1 MSIFSDISRRYS
13 DRVAA
18 INEAGDALTY
28 QELGEFSAR
37 IGKLVDKRTV
47 VCCLCENT
55 IAAMSG
61 YAAFIENKIVP
72 IMIDGAIDK
81 AFLRNICTI
90 YDPEYIWL
98 SSDRTDLTANRDI
111 AFSFGNYSLIKMG
124 GSARFPLHD
133 DLAVLLSTS
142 GSTGSPK
149 FVRLSY
155 RNLEA
160 NAESIVKYLSISELD
175 RPITTLP
182 MSYSFGLSIINSHL
196 IQGATIL
203 LTAKSV
209 MERDFWDFV
218 KNQCATSLSGVPY
231 TFEMLKK
238 LRFFKMDLP
247 HLETLTQ
254 AGGKMHNELSEQ
266 FSHFCRDN
274 GKKMFFMYG
283 QTEATARM
291 SYLSPN
297 DSISRLGSIGI
308 AIPGGEFLLVDD
320 QGNVINQSNE
330 TGELVYKG
338 KNVSMGY
345 ASAAQDLIKGDENNG
360 ILMTGDL
367 ALRDD
372 DGFYYIIGRK
382 SRFIKI
388 YGNRVNLDEAEQLIK
403 NITSD
408 VACVGSDEKMIIYI
422 SNESLVSEV
431 RSFIAT
437 KTGINFRAFEVRV
450 IANIPKSSS
459 GKLIYRDLQT

>member
-1 MSIFSDISRRYS
+1 MSIFSNKSQLYS
-13 DRVAA
+13 EHIAA
-18 INEAGDALTY
+18 INETGDVLTY
-28 QELGEFSAR
+28 QDLGEFSAR
-37 IGKLVDKRTV
+37 VSSLLEKRTL

-61 YAAFIENKIVP
+61 YFAFVENEIVP
-72 IMIDGAIDK
+72 IMVDGSIDK
-81 AFLRNICTI
+81 DLLENICTV
-90 YDPEYIWL
+90 YEPEYIWM
-98 SSDRTDLTANRDI
+98 SSDRSDLFASRDI
-111 AFSFGNYSLIKMG
+111 VFSFDNYSLIRIGQK
-124 GSARFPLHD
+124 ARFPLHD

-149 FVRLSY
+149 FVRVSY
-155 RNLEA
+155 ANLKA
-160 NAESIVKYLSISELD
+160 NAGSIAEYLGIQSLD
-175 RPITTLP
+175 RPVTTLP
-182 MSYSFGLSIINSHL
+182 MSYSYGLSIINSHL

-203 LTAKSV
+203 LTTKSV
-209 MERDFWDFV
+209 IERDFWNFIKD
-218 KNQCATSLSGVPY
+218 QRATSLSGVPY

-247 HLETLTQ
+247 HLKTLTQ
-254 AGGKMHNELSEQ
+254 AGGKMHNELSQE
-266 FSHFCRDN
+266 FSHFCQDN
-274 GKKMFFMYG
+274 GKKIFFMYG

-291 SYLSPN
+291 SYLAPN
-297 DSISRLGSIGI
+297 ESISKLGSIGI
-308 AIPGGEFLLVDD
+308 AIPGGDFSLVDD
-320 QGNVINQSNE
+320 EGHVVNQSNE

-345 ASAAQDLIKGDENNG
+345 ASGAQDLIKGDENYG

-403 NITSD
+403 NITGD

-422 SNESLVSEV
+422 TDESLVSEV

>member
-1 MSIFSDISRRYS
+1 MFDNLDGMYSKNTAIITDDGRDFRYS
-13 DRVAA
+13 DLEQFSHKIAQIILNKSLVLCLCGNNVGTLFGYFAFIRNGFVPLMLEEK
-18 INEAGDALTY
+18 IDEALLDNLCHIYGPQYVWLPSSKLGLFPDKDAL
-28 QELGEFSAR
+28 
-37 IGKLVDKRTV
+37 
-47 VCCLCENT
+47 
-55 IAAMSG
+55 
-61 YAAFIENKIVP
+61 
-72 IMIDGAIDK
+72 
-81 AFLRNICTI
+81 
-90 YDPEYIWL
+90 
-98 SSDRTDLTANRDI
+98 
-111 AFSFGNYSLIKMG
+111 FSFHEYSLITIGKKSK
-124 GSARFPLHD
+124 SALHD
-133 DLAVLLSTS
+133 DLAVLLTTS

-218 KNQCATSLSGVPY
+218 KNQRATSLSGVPY

-254 AGGKMHNELSEQ
+254 AGGKMHNELSEK

-308 AIPGGEFLLVDD
+308 AIPGGEFLLIDN

-388 YGNRVNLDEAEQLIK
+388 YGNRVNLDEAEQLLK

-422 SNESLVSEV
+422 TNESLVSEV
-431 RSFIAT
+431 RSFITT

>member
-1 MSIFSDISRRYS
+1 
-13 DRVAA
+13 
-18 INEAGDALTY
+18 
-28 QELGEFSAR
+28 
-37 IGKLVDKRTV
+37 
-47 VCCLCENT
+47 
-55 IAAMSG
+55 
-61 YAAFIENKIVP
+61 
-72 IMIDGAIDK
+72 
-81 AFLRNICTI
+81 
-90 YDPEYIWL
+90 
-98 SSDRTDLTANRDI
+98 
-111 AFSFGNYSLIKMG
+111 
-124 GSARFPLHD
+124 
-133 DLAVLLSTS
+133 
-142 GSTGSPK
+142 
-149 FVRLSY
+149 
-155 RNLEA
+155 
-160 NAESIVKYLSISELD
+160 
-175 RPITTLP
+175 
-182 MSYSFGLSIINSHL
+182 
-196 IQGATIL
+196 
-203 LTAKSV
+203 

-218 KNQCATSLSGVPY
+218 KDQRATSLSGVPY

-238 LRFFKMDLP
+238 LRFFEMDLP

-308 AIPGGEFLLVDD
+308 AIPGGEFSLVDD
-320 QGNVINQSNE
+320 QGNVVNQSNE

-345 ASAAQDLIKGDENNG
+345 ASGAQDLIKGDENYG

-403 NITSD
+403 NITGD

-422 SNESLVSEV
+422 TDESLVSEV

>member
-37 IGKLVDKRTV
+37 IGKLVDKRTI

-72 IMIDGAIDK
+72 IMVDGAIDK

-203 LTAKSV
+203 LTERSV

-218 KNQCATSLSGVPY
+218 KNQRATSLSGVPY

-247 HLETLTQ
+247 QLETLTQ
-254 AGGKMHNELSEQ
+254 AGGKMHYKLSEQ
-266 FSHFCRDN
+266 FSHFCQNN

-297 DSISRLGSIGI
+297 DAISRLGSIGI
-308 AIPGGEFLLVDD
+308 AIPGGKFLLVDD
-320 QGNVINQSNE
+320 QGNIINQSNE
-330 TGELVYKG
+330 TGELIYKG
-338 KNVSMGY
+338 KNVCMGY
-345 ASAAQDLIKGDENNG
+345 ATSAKDLSKGDENYG
-360 ILMTGDL
+360 VLKTGDL
-367 ALRDD
+367 AKVDG
-372 DGFYYIIGRK
+372 DGFYYIVGRK
-382 SRFIKI
+382 KRFVKL
-388 YGNRVNLDEAEQLIK
+388 YGNRINLDETEQLIK
-403 NITSD
+403 SIVSD
-408 VACVGSDEKMIIYI
+408 VACAGHDDKLIIYLTNANH
-422 SNESLVSEV
+422 SNEVK
-431 RSFIAT
+431 SFISK
-437 KTGINFRAFEVRV
+437 KTSINFRAFEIV
-450 IANIPKSSS
+450 IIDEIPKSSS
-459 GKLIYRDLQT
+459 GKIIYADLPV

>member
-1 MSIFSDISRRYS
+1 LFPDK
-13 DRVAA
+13 VA
-18 INEAGDALTY
+18 L
-28 QELGEFSAR
+28 
-37 IGKLVDKRTV
+37 
-47 VCCLCENT
+47 
-55 IAAMSG
+55 
-61 YAAFIENKIVP
+61 
-72 IMIDGAIDK
+72 
-81 AFLRNICTI
+81 
-90 YDPEYIWL
+90 
-98 SSDRTDLTANRDI
+98 
-111 AFSFGNYSLIKMG
+111 FSFHEYSLIMIGKECK
-124 GSARFPLHD
+124 FPLHD
-133 DLAVLLSTS
+133 DLAVLLTTS

-155 RNLEA
+155 QNLEA
-160 NAESIVKYLSISELD
+160 NAQSIVKYLSISELD
-175 RPITTLP
+175 RPITALP

-203 LTAKSV
+203 LTERSV

-218 KNQCATSLSGVPY
+218 KNQRATSLSGVPY

-266 FSHFCRDN
+266 FSHFCRDS

-283 QTEATARM
+283 QTEAAPRM

-308 AIPGGEFLLVDD
+308 AIPGGEFSLIDD

-338 KNVSMGY
+338 KNVSLGY

-360 ILMTGDL
+360 ILLTGDL

-388 YGNRVNLDEAEQLIK
+388 YGNRVNLDDAEQLIK

-422 SNESLVSEV
+422 TNESLVSEV

-437 KTGINFRAFEVRV
+437 KTGINFRAFDVRV
-450 IANIPKSSS
+450 IAEIPKSSS
-459 GKLIYRDLQT
+459 GKLIYRDLQI

>member
-1 MSIFSDISRRYS
+1 MFDKLDGMYGKNKAIITEDGRDFKYS
-13 DRVAA
+13 DLGQFSYKIAQIILNKSLVLCLCGNNVGTLFGYFAFIRNGIVPLMLEEK
-18 INEAGDALTY
+18 IDEALLDNLCHIYGPQYVWLPSGKVGLFPDKDVL
-28 QELGEFSAR
+28 FSFHEYSLMM
-37 IGKLVDKRTV
+37 IGKECK
-47 VCCLCENT
+47 
-55 IAAMSG
+55 
-61 YAAFIENKIVP
+61 
-72 IMIDGAIDK
+72 
-81 AFLRNICTI
+81 
-90 YDPEYIWL
+90 
-98 SSDRTDLTANRDI
+98 
-111 AFSFGNYSLIKMG
+111 
-124 GSARFPLHD
+124 FPLHD
-133 DLAVLLSTS
+133 DLAVLLTTS

-160 NAESIVKYLSISELD
+160 NAQSIGKYLSISELD

-196 IQGATIL
+196 IRGATIL

-209 MERDFWDFV
+209 MERDFWGFV
-218 KNQCATSLSGVPY
+218 KDQRATSLSGVPY

-297 DSISRLGSIGI
+297 DSISRLGSIGT
-308 AIPGGEFLLVDD
+308 AIPGGEFSLVDD
-320 QGNVINQSNE
+320 QGNVVNQSNE

-345 ASAAQDLIKGDENNG
+345 ASVAQDLIKGDENDG

-403 NITSD
+403 NITGD

-422 SNESLVSEV
+422 TDESLVSEV

>member
-1 MSIFSDISRRYS
+1 MFDKLDGMYGKNKAIITEDGRDFKYS
-13 DRVAA
+13 DLGQFSYKIAQIILNKSLVLCLCGNNVGTLFGYFAFIRNGIVPLMLEEK
-18 INEAGDALTY
+18 IDEALLDNLCHIYGPQYVWLPSGKVGLFPDKDVL
-28 QELGEFSAR
+28 FSFHEYSLMM
-37 IGKLVDKRTV
+37 IGKECK
-47 VCCLCENT
+47 
-55 IAAMSG
+55 
-61 YAAFIENKIVP
+61 
-72 IMIDGAIDK
+72 
-81 AFLRNICTI
+81 
-90 YDPEYIWL
+90 
-98 SSDRTDLTANRDI
+98 
-111 AFSFGNYSLIKMG
+111 
-124 GSARFPLHD
+124 FPLHD
-133 DLAVLLSTS
+133 DLAVLLTTS

-160 NAESIVKYLSISELD
+160 NAQSIGKYLSISELD

-196 IQGATIL
+196 IRGATIL

-209 MERDFWDFV
+209 MERDFWGFV
-218 KNQCATSLSGVPY
+218 KDQRATSLSGVPY

-297 DSISRLGSIGI
+297 DSISRLGSIGT
-308 AIPGGEFLLVDD
+308 AIPGGEFSLVDD
-320 QGNVINQSNE
+320 QGNVVNQSNE

-345 ASAAQDLIKGDENNG
+345 ASGAQDLIKGDENYG

-403 NITSD
+403 NITGD
-408 VACVGSDEKMIIYI
+408 VACVGSDENMIIYI
-422 SNESLVSEV
+422 TDESLVSEV

-450 IANIPKSSS
+450 ISNIPKSSS